1 MIKYPLIFTDLDG
14 TLLNYFS
21 YSFKPAAPLL
31 DNLAKRGIPVIMNSS
46 RNATEVVYIREQM
59 GNRDPFIVENGA
71 AVYLPKWQFPVMP
84 DGCSDAG
91 GYWCFSIARP
101 KEHWL
106 QRMEEQFDS
115 EFTSLY
121 TPMSSMDYEE
131 IEEITGF
138 SNEDAMRATKREF
151 SESMLFHGRQED
163 KKLLIEILEGWGGYV
178 LEGGRFLHIGD
189 RVSKGSAMQWLLR
202 CFEHHFPTRHFQTFA
217 LGDSPNDVDMLET
230 ADYSVV
236 VASPVHEAPKL
247 EREDQVVYTKKQG
260 PDGWAEAMIQLLKIP
275 VEPE

>member
-21 YSFKPAAPLL
+21 YSFQPAAPLL
-31 DNLAKRGIPVIMNSS
+31 ENLAKRAIPVIINSS
-46 RNATEVVYIREQM
+46 RNGAELIHIRQKM

-84 DGCSDAG
+84 EGCSDVEG
-91 GYWCFSIARP
+91 FWRFSIARP
-101 KEHWL
+101 KEYWL
-106 QRMEEQFDS
+106 KMMEQFDS

-138 SNEDAMRATKREF
+138 SSDDAVRATKREY
-151 SESMLFHGRQED
+151 SESMLFHGRKED
-163 KKLLIEILEGWGGYV
+163 KKLLIEIIEGWGGYV

-202 CFEHHFPTRHFQTFA
+202 CFGHHFPTRRFQTFA
-217 LGDSPNDVDMLET
+217 LGDSPNDIDMLES
-230 ADYSVV
+230 ADYGVV
-236 VASPVHEAPKL
+236 VASPVHDAPKL
-247 EREDQVVYTKKQG
+247 ERDEQVVYTEKQG
-260 PDGWAEAMIQLLKIP
+260 PEGWAEAMMQLLKIP
-275 VEPE
+275 GETG